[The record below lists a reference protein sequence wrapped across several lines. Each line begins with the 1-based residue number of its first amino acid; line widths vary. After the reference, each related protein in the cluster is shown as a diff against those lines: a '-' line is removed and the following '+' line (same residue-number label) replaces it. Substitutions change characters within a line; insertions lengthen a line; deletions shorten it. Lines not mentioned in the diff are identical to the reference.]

1 MNKCPVFLNPH
12 KVDIVCTS
20 TLFNS
25 KNQYEMNIQINEH
38 QPVTELR
45 AYVETYWTGSF
56 NLDKEPELYQNVV
69 PNGFVELILHT
80 SDRHC
85 NLKAD
90 EKWATS
96 PDYTII
102 GLYTQPY
109 IVQFTDLVH
118 VFGIRFKPE
127 GIFNL
132 FGIPASVF
140 NEGYEDMEHVLGRD
154 FREFCN
160 RIREVNSLNQ
170 KLEFSNRYLLNQLR
184 KNHPEMNYVNRAAEM
199 IRKADEIEKIEDLPG
214 KVYISLRQLER
225 EFKNKV
231 GTTPKRYM
239 RIARINDVYRR
250 LENGEVIDYTKLA
263 FECGYADQ
271 AHFIR
276 DFKTFTGIK
285 PSFYHKN
292 RAQLIVNPQ
301 MV

>member
-1 MNKCPVFLNPH
+1 
-12 KVDIVCTS
+12 
-20 TLFNS
+20 
-25 KNQYEMNIQINEH
+25 MNIQINEH
-38 QPVTELR
+38 QPVPELR

-56 NLDKEPELYQNVV
+56 NLDKVPELCQKVV
-69 PNGFVELILHT
+69 PNGFVELIIHT

-85 NLKAD
+85 HLKA
-90 EKWATS
+90 EENWAVS

-102 GLYTQPY
+102 GLYTQAY
-109 IVQFTDLVH
+109 IVQFSDLVD

-140 NEGYEDMEHVLGRD
+140 NEGYEDMEQVLGRD
-154 FREFCN
+154 FREFCQK
-160 RIREVNSLNQ
+160 IREVNSLNE
-170 KLEFSNRYLLNQLR
+170 KLDLSNRYLLKQLQ

-199 IRKADEIEKIEDLPG
+199 IRKADGIERIDDLPG

-250 LENGEVIDYTKLA
+250 LENGEVIDFTKLA

-271 AHFIR
+271 AHFTR

-285 PSFYHKN
+285 PSFYLKH
-292 RAQLIVNPQ
+292 RDQLIVNPQ
-301 MV
+301 TI